1 MHSTHHIIHFDIF
14 HQQSGVAHEGDD
26 SSSQLCPILVDTER
40 TLAVLQGLRAGY
52 MVQSLPI
59 LTEEEESEKWLSA
72 EVFSGGFEMQHFLT
86 EGAHGVDKRE
96 GFGRSLRRQVS
107 LDTNRF
113 FITGLMNPELQ
124 DEKVTVFLSL
134 IQRYSRYKNL
144 LISPL
149 IDQNPDHPLEYFGR
163 LYLACFIKL
172 HDLVPTV
179 LQAIEQESNSPNNE
193 IDPSAVHLPPPLAD
207 VCKVV
212 FDTKLLLVKARQE
225 SSRTYEE
232 VCRRPIDRCIFILEN
247 VRSPM
252 VNVIN
257 VLHRNRIQVM
267 SHSLGINTSAWVNK
281 HTLIST
287 L

>member
-1 MHSTHHIIHFDIF
+1 M
-14 HQQSGVAHEGDD
+14 
-26 SSSQLCPILVDTER
+26 SSILVDTER
-40 TLAVLQGLRAGY
+40 ALAVLQGLRAGY

-59 LTEEEESEKWLSA
+59 LTEEEESEKWLSG
-72 EVFSGGFEMQHFLT
+72 EIFSGGFEMLHFST
-86 EGAHGVDKRE
+86 EDTHGVDKRQ
-96 GFGRSLRRQVS
+96 GFGHSLHRQVS
-107 LDTNRF
+107 LDTNRY
-113 FITGLMNPELQ
+113 FINGLMNPELQ

-134 IQRYSRYKNL
+134 IQRYSRHKNL
-144 LISPL
+144 LISPI
-149 IDQNPDHPLEYFGR
+149 IDQNPDHPVEHFGR

-172 HDLVPTV
+172 HDLVPTA
-179 LQAIEQESNSPNNE
+179 LQAIEQEFNSPNNE
-193 IDPSAVHLPPPLAD
+193 IDPSAVYLPPPLAD

-267 SHSLGINTSAWVNK
+267 AYQRVSKLPE
-281 HTLIST
+281 
-287 L
+287 